1 MNHSTVINTLTEYR
15 VSCKG
20 SMVDTDY
27 VRLYTYDEKNRLI
40 AEKVYAYEYNFDENN
55 TKAISD
61 RDFSEYQLFK
71 TITYQYD
78 HQNNVVKKV
87 QEGFGGRSEGR
98 IDTTI
103 RMYNTKNRLAQYVFT
118 DKRRWLSYRIQ
129 IRFKQW

>member
-1 MNHSTVINTLTEYR
+1 
-15 VSCKG
+15 
-20 SMVDTDY
+20 MVDTDY